1 MKKFL
6 FFILFLPL
14 LSCNTLIKG
23 NSKFI
28 DYNCPAVFFSANEK
42 FYVDTLENSKSFDDV
57 YIKAELNNF
66 AISKKCQQNDEF
78 IIIPLDVLIILQPM
92 KNMPNAEVGIPLYV
106 SLLDQND
113 NILETQ
119 YFMILSSVKT
129 NSETV
134 SFIETDITDT
144 IEIVS
149 NKFEVSQIVIGFMLD
164 ENKKRLLN

>member
-6 FFILFLPL
+6 FFLLFLPL
-14 LSCNTLIKG
+14 LSCNTLMKA

-28 DYNCPAVFFSANEK
+28 DYNCPSAFFSANEK
-42 FYVDTLENSKSFDDV
+42 FYVDTLENSKFFDDV

-78 IIIPLDVLIILQPM
+78 IIIPLEVLIIFKLM
-92 KNMPNAEVGIPLYV
+92 KNMPNAEINIPLFV
-106 SLLDQND
+106 SLLDQNN

-119 YFMILSSVKT
+119 YFMIFGSVKT
-129 NSETV
+129 NSETD
-134 SFIETDITDT
+134 SYIETDITET
-144 IEIVS
+144 LEIIS
-149 NKFEVSQIVIGFMLD
+149 NKFDVTQIVIGFMLD